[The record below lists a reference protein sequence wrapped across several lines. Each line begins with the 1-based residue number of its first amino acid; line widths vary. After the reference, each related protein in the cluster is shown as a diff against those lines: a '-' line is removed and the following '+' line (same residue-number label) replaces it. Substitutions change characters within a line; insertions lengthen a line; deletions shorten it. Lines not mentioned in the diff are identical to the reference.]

1 MNRLVFVAATLAV
14 AVPAAAQEMP
24 KMKAGLWETVT
35 TSAGPKGAAAH
46 TSKTSMCINEAV
58 QKEMMSIGQNMGAKC
73 SKSNMRRDGNKY
85 YGDTECSMGQMTVKS
100 TSVTAFS
107 GDSSYRGETR
117 ATFSPP
123 MGGMSE
129 SNSTTDGKYVGPC
142 PANMKP
148 GDVNMG
154 GRISNIS
161 DMAKMMKGMPK

>member
-1 MNRLVFVAATLAV
+1 MKVLTLL
-14 AVPAAAQEMP
+14 AAALVATQSPAQDLP

-85 YGDTECSMGQMTVKS
+85 YGETECSMGQMTVKS
-100 TSVTAFS
+100 TSVTTFS

-129 SNSTTDGKYVGPC
+129 SNSTTDGKFVGPC

-148 GDVNMG
+148 GDVNTG
-154 GRISNIS
+154 GRISNIN
-161 DMAKMMKGMPK
+161 DMSKMMKGMPK